1 MQRRLLI
8 HAFNHISKCITI
20 KYMTIKNALIFEQET
35 ILCTVYFIFEQIRKK
50 KLVTENTFSNGTHI
64 SPLSL
69 TIISEPSWHPS
80 NIRIWIQMP
89 QKKICANFQI
99 ESPSQ
104 IYSLYIHC
112 TILHAFVCV
121 WYLNCDLSL
130 FFHLQTSK
138 LYCH

>member
-20 KYMTIKNALIFEQET
+20 KHMTIKNALIFEQET
-35 ILCTVYFIFEQIRKK
+35 ILCTVYFIFEQMRKK
-50 KLVTENTFSNGTHI
+50 ISDWEYIFKWNTYISSQPNNYFRTFLTPLQCQDMNSNATE
-64 SPLSL
+64 
-69 TIISEPSWHPS
+69 
-80 NIRIWIQMP
+80 
-89 QKKICANFQI
+89 KKCANFQI

-104 IYSLYIHC
+104 IYSLDIHC
-112 TILHAFVCV
+112 TVLHAFVCV

>member
-1 MQRRLLI
+1 MQSRLLT
-8 HAFNHISKCITI
+8 HAFNHISTCITI
-20 KYMTIKNALIFEQET
+20 KYMTIKSVLIFEQET
-35 ILCTVYFIFEQIRKK
+35 SLCTVYFIFEQMRKK
-50 KLVTENTFSNGTHI
+50 NLVIKNTFSNGTHI

-80 NIRIWIQMP
+80 NIRILIQMP
-89 QKKICANFQI
+89 QQKICANFQI

-104 IYSLYIHC
+104 IYSLDIHC
-112 TILHAFVCV
+112 TVLHAFVCV
-121 WYLNCDLSL
+121 WYLNCNLSL